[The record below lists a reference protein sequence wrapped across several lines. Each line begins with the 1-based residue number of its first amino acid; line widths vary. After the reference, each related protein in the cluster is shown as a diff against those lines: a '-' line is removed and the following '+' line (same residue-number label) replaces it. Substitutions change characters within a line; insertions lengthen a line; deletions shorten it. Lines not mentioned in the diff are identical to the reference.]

1 LYCNKDWTQG
11 HYDPFNPNDN
21 LYILSLGLDS
31 IGCTH
36 VLTLKKKLSKSEGKK
51 VKAIS

>member
-1 LYCNKDWTQG
+1 MILSILMTI
-11 HYDPFNPNDN
+11 FV
-21 LYILSLGLDS
+21 LSLGLDS

-36 VLTLKKKLSKSEGKK
+36 VLTLKKKSSKSEGKK